1 MKTVLMQENQKGA
14 SDACLQVLQI
24 LKLFGFTF
32 VMYAWAWAVC
42 THTYRLPK
50 SGGHKFSRVLMQ
62 QQRHGFL
69 KKCAL

>member
-1 MKTVLMQENQKGA
+1 MKAVLMEENQKGA

-42 THTYRLPK
+42 THYRLPK
-50 SGGHKFSRVLMQ
+50 SGGHKFSAVLMQ
-62 QQRHGFL
+62 QQRHGFW